1 MTGRPRS
8 VSIYQSLLVSLAL
21 VIVLLGGATMA
32 LTFVGSKQTAEALA
46 GVILEKTVSQ
56 VDLTLRQFFEP
67 ATRNLQLL
75 RAWEGAGLLAP
86 EDADAMNRLLVPLL
100 RANRQ
105 LSAVMLADER
115 GREHIVFHFGDA
127 WRSRQTRRDTW
138 GPLAAWLE
146 WRDDRR
152 APIASSRPSDYD
164 PRDRPWYRGALGA
177 RAAGSGPAVYWT
189 EPYMFYTA
197 RAPGMTAAM
206 AFEGRDGRVRVLGVD
221 VLLTDISAF
230 TTSLRAGAN
239 GGVMVLADDGR
250 ILGLP
255 RDPRYRTAAT
265 QAPALL
271 KRPEELDTPMLERAS
286 RALASRPPGAT
297 GPIRLRSGAEPW
309 WVDLRPFPLGP
320 DRRLQIEVMVP
331 ESDLLGGLAHLRL
344 GIGLVMAVALGLGM
358 VYAVHLARRYSRPL
372 AALVGE
378 SERISRGDL
387 EGGPPRPSS
396 IREVHRLTEAH
407 ERMRGSLRTLLK
419 LERDL
424 QVARRI
430 QQDTLPERIPLVPG
444 FDIDAWNE
452 PAEETGGD
460 TYDVIG
466 CRREPGE
473 AGPRILST
481 DAEGAILLLADA
493 SGHGIGPALSVTQV
507 RAMLRM
513 AVRVG
518 EDLPAIVRHLNAQL
532 CADLTEGRF
541 IAAWVGEL
549 DARARTLTSFSCGQ
563 GPLLYYRA
571 ATRACE
577 TLDTDT
583 VPLGCLDDLAVA
595 PRDPIR
601 MEPGDVFAVL
611 SDGVIDAESPTGE
624 RFGTRRVIDVV
635 TSGCEGSAA
644 ELTAAL
650 RRALAAFTG
659 GAPPADDCTAVFI
672 KCG

>member
-21 VIVLLGGATMA
+21 VIVLLGGATLA
-32 LTFVGSKQTAEALA
+32 LTFVGSKQTAETLA

-56 VDLTLRQFFEP
+56 VDLNLRQFFEP
-67 ATRNLQLL
+67 ATRDLELL
-75 RAWEGAGLLAP
+75 RGWEGAGLLAA
-86 EDADAMNRLLVPLL
+86 EDAAAMNRLLVPLL

-105 LSAVMLADER
+105 LSALMVADER
-115 GREHIVFHFGDA
+115 GHEHIVFHFGDS
-127 WRSRQTRRDTW
+127 WSSRQTRRDTW
-138 GPLAAWLE
+138 GPRAAWLE
-146 WRDDRR
+146 WSEDGRP
-152 APIASSRPSDYD
+152 PIPASRPSDYD
-164 PRDRPWYRGALGA
+164 PQERPWYRGALQARGRGA
-177 RAAGSGPAVYWT
+177 ASGPAVYWT
-189 EPYMFYTA
+189 EPYVFYTA
-197 RAPGMTAAM
+197 
-206 AFEGRDGRVRVLGVD
+206 
-221 VLLTDISAF
+221 
-230 TTSLRAGAN
+230 
-239 GGVMVLADDGR
+239 
-250 ILGLP
+250 
-255 RDPRYRTAAT
+255 

-271 KRPEELDTPMLERAS
+271 KRPEDLDTPMLARAS
-286 RALASRPPGAT
+286 RALSIRPPDHT
-297 GPIRLRSGAEPW
+297 GPLRLRSGAEPW

-358 VYAVHLARRYSRPL
+358 VYSVHLARRYSRPL

-387 EGGPPRPSS
+387 EGGPSRPSS

-430 QQDTLPERIPLVPG
+430 QQDTLPERIPAVPG

-473 AGPRILST
+473 SGPRIVAT
-481 DAEGAILLLADA
+481 DAERAVLLLADA

-518 EDLPAIVRHLNAQL
+518 QDLPAIVRHLNAQL

-549 DARARTLTSFSCGQ
+549 DARTRTLTSFSCGQ

-571 ATRACE
+571 AAGSCE
-577 TLDTDT
+577 TLGTDT
-583 VPLGCLDDLAVA
+583 VPLGCLDDLAVV

-601 MEPGDVFAVL
+601 MEPGDIFAVL
-611 SDGVIDAESPTGE
+611 SDGVIDSESATGE

-635 TSGCEGSAA
+635 TSGCGASAA

-650 RRALAAFTG
+650 RRALAAFTD
-659 GAPPADDCTAVFI
+659 GAPPADDRTAVFI